1 MPKCKQCTINQVKFI
16 NFVDGYKDCCCTKCT
31 NLYRYGVENTSQVLE
46 IKNKFLKTF
55 KERYGGIGAAGKLI
69 AEKRNKTIKEKYN
82 GNYQQS
88 NLYKE
93 KCKATNIEKYGAEHF
108 MQTDFGKQKYLNS
121 RDYNDPKFL
130 AYCKSIY
137 KERSK
142 KMVKGKRDKHFKKLL
157 NQFAGRWTPLF
168 DKDEY
173 LGIHFRNKYKFRCE
187 SCKTE
192 FEISLFNFH
201 RDGTLSCP
209 TCKQTNKS
217 VIQHDFAEKIR
228 KLKSDLIVQEE
239 KTNVLSGKK
248 SLDIFLPEYD
258 LAIEYNGNIW
268 HTDKF
273 KNDINYH
280 FNRFNECLIKDIKY
294 IAFWSDEYAKYQQY
308 ILNMISGLLNQNDN
322 GKQQLKYSL
331 CDFNK
336 QYIFFSHIDKNDKF
350 LKFESNDF
358 VVILK
363 VKNNIINDVY
373 CSDWTMI
380 NQFEFVDLDKFDI
393 CIDNRFLSIFN
404 QIFKRK
410 NFVQNF
416 CITFYKL
423 TSYKRSLKLLER
435 TTAFVDKIYSYGSS
449 YSIGN

>member
-1 MPKCKQCTINQVKFI
+1 
-16 NFVDGYKDCCCTKCT
+16 
-31 NLYRYGVENTSQVLE
+31 
-46 IKNKFLKTF
+46 
-55 KERYGGIGAAGKLI
+55 
-69 AEKRNKTIKEKYN
+69 
-82 GNYQQS
+82 
-88 NLYKE
+88 
-93 KCKATNIEKYGAEHF
+93 

-137 KERSK
+137 NERSK

-187 SCKTE
+187 SCKTK

-239 KTNVLSGKK
+239 KTNILSGKK

-258 LAIEYNGNIW
+258 FAIEYNGNIW

-273 KNDINYH
+273 KNDANYH
-280 FNRFNECLIKDIKY
+280 FNRFNECLIKHIKY

-308 ILNMISGLLNQNDN
+308 ILNMISSLLQNDKIN
-322 GKQQLKYSL
+322 IKQQLKYSL

-380 NQFEFVDLDKFDI
+380 NQFEFIDLDKFDI
-393 CIDNRFLSIFN
+393 CIDNRFLFIFN

-410 NFVQNF
+410 NFVQE
-416 CITFYKL
+416 TSLKFYKL

-435 TTAFVDKIYSYGSS
+435 TTTFVDKIYSYGAS